1 MEQRDQE
8 STAASFDQRIEA
20 SKAETEQK
28 LQNFFSELP
37 KMRMD
42 SIFQNLDSFN
52 QSFRMEDP
60 KTREERMT
68 RLAEG
73 LIIYKSGDEWAD
85 GEEWKFTL
93 IEERGF
99 RRHLAELS
107 YVPWDFAKIPLK
119 EVARRTIKEVM
130 EVGRAF
136 GKAGKA
142 YVSAMSKAFKGEQ
155 PPKNPQNP
163 TGQ

>member
-1 MEQRDQE
+1 MEQGDQE
-8 STAASFDQRIEA
+8 PTAGSFEQRIEA
-20 SKAETEQK
+20 SKVETEQK
-28 LQNFFSELP
+28 LQNFFGELP

-73 LIIYKSGDEWAD
+73 LITYKSGDEWTE
-85 GEEWKFTL
+85 GEEWKFTRAG
-93 IEERGF
+93 EREF
-99 RRHLAELS
+99 RRHLAEIG

-130 EVGRAF
+130 EVG
-136 GKAGKA
+136 KAVGKA
-142 YVSAMSKAFKGEQ
+142 YVSKMSKVFKGEQ
-155 PPKNPQNP
+155 PPKDLQNP